1 MSSAIIMAAPNGARK
16 TGRDHPNLPVSI
28 GATVAEAAACHA
40 AGASILHA
48 HVRGNEGEHVLDA
61 GLYRELLAE
70 MARQA
75 PGMLVQITSEAVG
88 RYTPEAQVTVMRE
101 VNPQMAS
108 MGLREITSMFTDT
121 GTARDFFAWCDDND
135 VHLQHILFSAEELVH
150 FLDYRER
157 GIVPETQRCLMLVL
171 GRYSAN
177 QESDPA
183 DLDPFLQHDLSGFDW
198 FTCAFGKREQD
209 CALRAI
215 ECGGN
220 ARVGFE
226 NNLYLPDGSV
236 ADSSAALVESLV
248 ANLRDRGIT
257 PADVES
263 ARQRLGVRSVQASS
277 TVENTQ

>member
-1 MSSAIIMAAPNGARK
+1 MSAAIIMAAPNGARK

-28 GATVAEAAACHA
+28 EATAAEAAACHA

-48 HVRGNEGEHVLDA
+48 HVRGRQDEHVLDA
-61 GLYRELLAE
+61 GLYRELLTE
-70 MARQA
+70 MERRV

-88 RYTPEAQVTVMRE
+88 RYSPAEQVAVVKAVKPR
-101 VNPQMAS
+101 MAS
-108 MGLREITSMFTDT
+108 MCLREITAMFTETDR
-121 GTARDFFAWCDDND
+121 ARDFFAWCDEHA
-135 VHLQHILFSAEELVH
+135 VHLQHILFSADELQH
-150 FLDYRER
+150 FLAYRER
-157 GIVPETQRCLMLVL
+157 GILPESQRCLMLVL

-183 DLDPFLQHDLSGFDW
+183 DLDPFLQHDLGEFDW

-226 NNLYLPDGSV
+226 NNLYLPDGSR
-236 ADSSAALVESLV
+236 ADSSAALVESL
-248 ANLRDRGIT
+248 AAGLRQQGIAI
-257 PADVES
+257 ADGEG
-263 ARQRLGVRSVQASS
+263 ARQRLGVRSAQASS
-277 TVENTQ
+277 AVENTQ